1 MKNTKYFFMTRR
13 IGSTLY
19 RVKIYLAEKGTET
32 MGDKIF
38 RVISNHPLANDKRC
52 GIMDLPQM
60 SRSA

>member
-1 MKNTKYFFMTRR
+1 MNNNNPVYMTRR

-32 MGDKIF
+32 MSDKIF
-38 RVISNHPLANDKRC
+38 RVISNHPLANDERC
-52 GIMDLPQM
+52 GIIDLPQM